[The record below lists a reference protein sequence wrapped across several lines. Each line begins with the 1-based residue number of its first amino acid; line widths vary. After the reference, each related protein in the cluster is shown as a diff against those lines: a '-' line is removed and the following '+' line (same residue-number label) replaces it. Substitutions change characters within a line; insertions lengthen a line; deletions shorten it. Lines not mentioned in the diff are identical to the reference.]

1 MILIKRE
8 VVLGVREMLENQ
20 KWTESANFLVL
31 ALEKYDKWVR
41 HVTFLEIMSQ
51 SKFLFR
57 RVQRR
62 LQLWNLRKPNNCLH
76 HPTNWQKYWAT
87 WLGRI
92 YVARWENFYP
102 RFKNIQLNPH
112 AVGNRNYKWFQLKSD
127 PCEKFSLCS
136 NDTKLFFRTFCEN
149 LSSFNFLMNK

>member
-20 KWTESANFLVL
+20 KWTESANFLIL

-62 LQLWNLRKPNNCLH
+62 LQLWNLRESDHRLH
-76 HPTNWQKYWAT
+76 HPTNWQKHWAT

-92 YVARWENFYP
+92 YVAGWEIFILV
-102 RFKNIQLNPH
+102 FKNLWLEPH
-112 AVGNRNYKWFQLKSD
+112 AVDIWNCKWIKLKSD
-127 PCEKFSLCS
+127 TGEIVPKCTRLFSMHLKFEAR
-136 NDTKLFFRTFCEN
+136 K
-149 LSSFNFLMNK
+149 